1 MSHLRTQIR
10 QRLVTNLTGLTTTG
24 SNCFDTRVYP
34 LASNKL
40 PGIAVYTKSE
50 STDYETIS
58 PPRTLRKTLTAVIEI
73 YVKMTSTFD
82 EVLDTIAAEVETALY
97 GDLTQNGL
105 AFDTKI
111 VSFEA
116 DFGGDAEQP
125 LGQGIMEVEIIYSA
139 TEGSPQG

>member
-50 STDYETIS
+50 STDYETMS

-73 YVKMTSTFD
+73 YVKMNSTFD

>member
-1 MSHLRTQIR
+1 MSHIRTQIR
-10 QRLVTNLTGLTTTG
+10 QRLVTNLTGLATTG

-34 LASNKL
+34 LASDKL
-40 PGIAVYTKSE
+40 PGLAVYTKSE
-50 STDYETIS
+50 ATEYETMS

-82 EVLDTIAAEVETALY
+82 EVLDTIAAEIETALY
-97 GDLTQNGL
+97 SDLTQNGL
-105 AFDTKI
+105 AFDTKV

-125 LGQGIMEVEIIYSA
+125 LGQGIMQVEIIYSA
-139 TEGSPQG
+139 TEGSPEG

>member
-10 QRLVTNLTGLTTTG
+10 QRIVTNLTGLNTTG
-24 SNCFDTRVYP
+24 SNVYDTRVYP
-34 LASNKL
+34 LAPNKL
-40 PGIAVYTKSE
+40 PGLAVYTKSE
-50 STDYETIS
+50 NIDYETMS
-58 PPRTLRKTLTAVIEI
+58 PPRTLRRTLTAVIEI

-82 EVLDTIAAEVETALY
+82 EVLDTIASEVETALY

-105 AFDTKI
+105 AFDTKV

-125 LGQGIMEVEIIYSA
+125 LGQGIIEVEVTYAA
-139 TEGSPQG
+139 TEGSPEG

>member
-10 QRLVTNLTGLTTTG
+10 QRIVTNLTGLTTTG
-24 SNCFDTRVYP
+24 GNVYDTRVYP
-34 LASNKL
+34 LAGNKL

-50 STDYETIS
+50 ATEYETMS
-58 PPRTLRKTLTAVIEI
+58 PPRTLRKTLTAAIEI

-82 EVLDTIAAEVETALY
+82 EVLDTIAAEIEAALY
-97 GDLTQNGL
+97 SDLTQNGL

-125 LGQGIMEVEIIYSA
+125 IGQGIMEVEISYPA
-139 TEGSPQG
+139 TEGSPEG

>member
-1 MSHLRTQIR
+1 MSHIRTQIR

-34 LASNKL
+34 LASDKL
-40 PGIAVYTKSE
+40 PGLAVYTKSE
-50 STDYETIS
+50 VTEYETMS

-82 EVLDTIAAEVETALY
+82 EVLDTIAAEIETALY
-97 GDLTQNGL
+97 SDLTQNGL
-105 AFDTKI
+105 SFDTKV

-125 LGQGIMEVEIIYSA
+125 LGQGIMQVEIIYSA
-139 TEGSPQG
+139 TEGSPEG